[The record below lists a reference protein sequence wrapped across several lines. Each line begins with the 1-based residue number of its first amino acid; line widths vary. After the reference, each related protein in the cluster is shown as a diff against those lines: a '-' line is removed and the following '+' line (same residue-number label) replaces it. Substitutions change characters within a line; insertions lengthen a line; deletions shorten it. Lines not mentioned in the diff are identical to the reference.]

1 MMERAMVPTLDRGRQ
16 FAPEHEALPVIVP
29 SCAVDSLKLYRTGRD
44 RCMCGRIALD
54 LRYD

>member
-1 MMERAMVPTLDRGRQ
+1 MVPTLDRGRQ

-29 SCAVDSLKLYRTGRD
+29 SCAVDSLKLYRPGRA